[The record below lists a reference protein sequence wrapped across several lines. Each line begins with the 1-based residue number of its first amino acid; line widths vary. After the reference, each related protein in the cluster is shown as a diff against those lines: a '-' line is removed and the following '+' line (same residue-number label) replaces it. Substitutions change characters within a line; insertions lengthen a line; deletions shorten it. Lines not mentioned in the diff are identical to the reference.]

1 MSRTS
6 PAVSLYH
13 VQMNVSDASRSLPF
27 YKEFFGYLGYRVIT
41 ESPEH
46 LGVRNGTTDFW
57 LTEADKNHRSKS
69 FHRKAT
75 GLNHLAFRVATKQAV
90 NRFVTEF
97 LEPRGIQPL
106 YASPK
111 HFPEYVPGYYAVF
124 FEDPDRIK
132 LEVTHIPPSG
142 KRQP

>member
-1 MSRTS
+1 M
-6 PAVSLYH
+6 PVACLYH

-27 YKEFFGYLGYRVIT
+27 YRDFFAYMGYRVIA

-57 LTEADKNHRSKS
+57 LMETEKEHRRKG

-75 GLNHLAFRVATKQAV
+75 GLNHLAFRVSSKQAV
-90 NRFVTEF
+90 KRFAREF

-132 LEVTHIPPSG
+132 LEVTYIPPSG